1 MAFLFFIALG
11 GALGAFLRY
20 WTGVLS
26 GLLFGSRFPLGTL
39 FVNVVGSFLIGLTA
53 AAVAV
58 GKLPAL
64 PWNEFIM
71 QGFCGALTTF
81 STFSLDSFQM
91 FRQGRLLAAWGNVA
105 LSMLLCLSAAALGL
119 SMFTQA

>member
-1 MAFLFFIALG
+1 MTSLFFIALG
-11 GALGAFLRY
+11 GALGALLRY
-20 WTGVLS
+20 WAGVLS
-26 GLLFGSRFPLGTL
+26 GVLFGRRFPVGTL
-39 FVNVVGSFLIGLTA
+39 FVNVTGSFLIGLAA
-53 AAVAV
+53 AAVAA

-64 PWNEFIM
+64 PWNELIM